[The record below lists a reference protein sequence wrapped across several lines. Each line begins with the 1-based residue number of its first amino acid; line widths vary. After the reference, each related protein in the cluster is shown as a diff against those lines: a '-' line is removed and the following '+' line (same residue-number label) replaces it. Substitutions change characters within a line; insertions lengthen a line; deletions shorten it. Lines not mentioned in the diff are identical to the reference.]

1 MATHQVIG
9 LHATLTAEGRTCA
22 VRPVRGSA
30 LGRASGVAVRVGCE
44 ASLQHAATWMPGR
57 IAVVSGSALSAACLQ
72 PYVGVSEEPLFAAVV
87 ALVDE
92 ADDLARLGT
101 LTWAVPIVAAGR
113 PADRVWLERAVRLVL
128 AVAAPDLNPGSVPE
142 PRHRRERRP
151 TVTFGPPGTVRR

>member
-1 MATHQVIG
+1 MAPHQVVG

-44 ASLQHAATWMPGR
+44 AGLRHAATWMPGR

-72 PYVGVSEEPLFAAVV
+72 PYVGAPEEPLFAGVV
-87 ALVDE
+87 VLVDE
-92 ADDLARLGT
+92 ADDLARLGS
-101 LTWAVPIVAAGR
+101 LTSTVPIVAAGR
-113 PADRVWLERAVRLVL
+113 PADRVWLERAMRIVLV
-128 AVAAPDLNPGSVPE
+128 VAAPELTPGTVPE

-151 TVTFGPPGTVRR
+151 TVTFGPPGTVRL